1 MKLSSM
7 SSHMLIIEGTSIRQ
21 PCEMVDLSGYTV
33 VSTKRPSFN
42 TDYLCCRDIN
52 WRKPPYSD
60 IPFMCYK
67 WMTPTKSRTPN
78 LKNVW
83 KADHKKWDK
92 YFKTFYPRKHP
103 DPSSGTC
110 AALCAIE
117 RWDLKEIG
125 LIGMDWV
132 LDNNKTWFHDARAEL
147 EMLKSLV
154 KIIDIRELDLPKTK
168 ARYDD
173 KTLAWVRE

>member
-1 MKLSSM
+1 
-7 SSHMLIIEGTSIRQ
+7 MLIIEGTSIRQ
-21 PCEMVDLSGYTV
+21 PCSIVDLSGHTV
-33 VSTKRPSFN
+33 VSTKRPSPN

-67 WMTPTKSRTPN
+67 WMIPTKSRTPN
-78 LKNVW
+78 MEHVW
-83 KADHKKWDK
+83 KADHKKWDA
-92 YFKTFYPRKHP
+92 YFKTFKPRKHK

-117 RWDLKEIG
+117 RWNPEVLG

-132 LDNNKTWFHDARAEL
+132 LDDNRAWFHDARAEL
-147 EMLKSLV
+147 EMLKTLVNIVDLRQCSLPALNV
-154 KIIDIRELDLPKTK
+154 K
-168 ARYDD
+168 YDE
-173 KTLAWVRE
+173 KTLAYELRDNE